1 MGQCAGG
8 SGSDAFTGG
17 SFSSWQHQ
25 GPSGWGGGSDICT
38 TGCWRPSRPLGM
50 EAAGTSPDLQMH
62 PALPQPWSPSAH
74 RSTAGQRQAGCR
86 QGCPS
91 RGVGALWPAPRPPL
105 GEHRS
110 APRSAPAAL
119 GGHHMAAPPPDR
131 GSVCPNCPA
140 PAAVGALLF
149 FDMTLEHKQLCSSLP
164 SRSLITLCLTRR
176 IRRKGLNFES
186 ASAELAH
193 RREKQLY
200 PFKTGVVFHTSS
212 NPGSNL
218 RSLPSPL
225 PAPHTGR
232 AGRMLPAPAPG
243 SLPPDPALQPGRTVL
258 EVTEL

>member
-1 MGQCAGG
+1 MGAARVGLPAEAGPFSFVLLRGGRALSGCWDPQCSPRRVWWSSPAAAEDTAVGQRAGG

-74 RSTAGQRQAGCR
+74 CPSAGQHQAGCR

-105 GEHRS
+105 GERRS

-119 GGHHMAAPPPDR
+119 GGHHMAAPPR
-131 GSVCPNCPA
+131 TEA
-140 PAAVGALLF
+140 PCAQTALPQR
-149 FDMTLEHKQLCSSLP
+149 QLVPCCS
-164 SRSLITLCLTRR
+164 LT
-176 IRRKGLNFES
+176 
-186 ASAELAH
+186 
-193 RREKQLY
+193 
-200 PFKTGVVFHTSS
+200 
-212 NPGSNL
+212 
-218 RSLPSPL
+218 
-225 PAPHTGR
+225 
-232 AGRMLPAPAPG
+232 
-243 SLPPDPALQPGRTVL
+243 
-258 EVTEL
+258 